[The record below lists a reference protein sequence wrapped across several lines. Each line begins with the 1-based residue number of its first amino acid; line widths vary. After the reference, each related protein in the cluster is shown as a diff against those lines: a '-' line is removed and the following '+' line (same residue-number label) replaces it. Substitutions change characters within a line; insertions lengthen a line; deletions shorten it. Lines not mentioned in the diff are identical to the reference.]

1 MATVQ
6 LMAEQRDE
14 ASAEGGAGEMLLLGA
29 AYIVGR
35 DQSFSAALRIILLL
49 FRL

>member
-6 LMAEQRDE
+6 LMAKQTDE

-29 AYIVGR
+29 VYIVGR
-35 DQSFSAALRIILLL
+35 DQSFSAALRSTLL
-49 FRL
+49 